1 LRVESLTG
9 REVGKKFAS
18 SGNQRLGTPTRKT
31 LAARRDI
38 MDHPVSESCLER
50 FAFGRST
57 PAENRFLVSHLLQ
70 GCSFCSRKLVT
81 LMRPEISP
89 AAYDTVFS
97 RVEGSVADT
106 WSALRRE
113 DFQVALAEAR

>member
-1 LRVESLTG
+1 
-9 REVGKKFAS
+9 
-18 SGNQRLGTPTRKT
+18 
-31 LAARRDI
+31 

-57 PAENRFLVSHLLQ
+57 PAENRSLVSHLLQ

-81 LMRPEISP
+81 LMCPDIAP
-89 AAYDTVFS
+89 GAYDAVFS
-97 RVEGSVADT
+97 RLEDSIADT

-113 DFQVALAEAR
+113 DFQVAMAEAR

>member
-1 LRVESLTG
+1 
-9 REVGKKFAS
+9 
-18 SGNQRLGTPTRKT
+18 
-31 LAARRDI
+31 

-57 PAENRFLVSHLLQ
+57 PAENRSLISHLLK
-70 GCSFCSRKLVT
+70 GCSFCSRKLVSM
-81 LMRPEISP
+81 MRPEVSP
-89 AAYDTVFS
+89 AAYDLVFA

-113 DFQVALAEAR
+113 DFNIAMAEAR

>member
-1 LRVESLTG
+1 
-9 REVGKKFAS
+9 
-18 SGNQRLGTPTRKT
+18 
-31 LAARRDI
+31 

-57 PAENRFLVSHLLQ
+57 PAENRSLVSHLLK

-81 LMRPEISP
+81 LMRPDIVP
-89 AAYDTVFS
+89 AAYDVVFS

-113 DFQVALAEAR
+113 ELQPAMAEVR